1 MNIDNGPLLS
11 DYEGFFMAIDSVL
24 LVVDFIHHRTF
35 QSGVFVLMDFF
46 MYLYFCIFRADDGC
60 KSENISLTFCFQLCF
75 YHTSFADKE
84 IVSFEL
90 KIWAFFLF

>member
-11 DYEGFFMAIDSVL
+11 DCEGFFMVMDSVL

-46 MYLYFCIFRADDGC
+46 IIFV
-60 KSENISLTFCFQLCF
+60 SL
-75 YHTSFADKE
+75 
-84 IVSFEL
+84 EL
-90 KIWAFFLF
+90 MMDVNPKMFH

>member
-35 QSGVFVLMDFF
+35 QSGVFVLMDI
-46 MYLYFCIFRADDGC
+46 LCICIFVF
-60 KSENISLTFCFQLCF
+60 L
-75 YHTSFADKE
+75 
-84 IVSFEL
+84 EL
-90 KIWAFFLF
+90 MMDVNPKIFH

>member
-46 MYLYFCIFRADDGC
+46 IIFVF
-60 KSENISLTFCFQLCF
+60 L
-75 YHTSFADKE
+75 
-84 IVSFEL
+84 EL
-90 KIWAFFLF
+90 MMDVNPKMFH